1 MKVCPV
7 CQYEEEDDSE
17 VSCSICGS
25 DLEVEGSSVK
35 EITEEST
42 NDEVPID
49 NKEVESASVPSEDSD
64 IGKTEVEE
72 EKTEVEKDTSTET
85 NSEELPEMTDGEK
98 EMEEA
103 LAATEIPSSE
113 KKEGFDLSKSFLSN
127 VSDFSTNFVTKLDGF
142 FKKDGKLT
150 YASPLAAL
158 FVSILIFFSVLAVAA
173 MSIPR
178 AQETNLD
185 NKAIYIQNG
194 PSYDKEVTPT
204 SEPSS
209 GEPFSCEM
217 WDKERYSEYKNGKYM
232 ITDTNNSGEIDDDE
246 RYGCPIKISLIS
258 GSLILILNL
267 ILLTLAFYLYK
278 SIPNTSLT
286 FPILLFGFI
295 QVLLFVIYG
304 GLLHKLIFALPL
316 TFGFASA
323 VCLIV
328 SVSVLFGRISLER
341 PLDEPVSLNFYFF
354 VIVIALLLSSIFVN
368 YAQGPYAVCEDP
380 YSQKPTQYE
389 KIYDYGIDGVENTND
404 KDGSEGN
411 GLLDTWDSFEDYGTD
426 GILSFDTN
434 GDGDFSPA
442 EFYYDNGTDQKLN
455 FTVGEFNEFNEPF
468 EDYGRDGIEKV
479 DYDND
484 GNYTHVNDTAPD
496 EGEGNGILDWEDE
509 NDNGT
514 WDEGEGELWVD
525 QNGNGKWD
533 LADLAPDSDGSENNG
548 LYDCTI
554 CNLSDPDYEGEF
566 FVDTN
571 LNGVWDAA
579 ELAPDEDRSEGNRIL
594 DWDDIADNDGNFNG
608 KWDEGEGEK
617 WQDDNGDGKW
627 TAPENFQDT
636 NGNGRHED
644 NYTTDVE
651 AFLNQLSEMDESEI
665 HACHLLVV
673 DGENVPHRN
682 VGVAFVD
689 FSGGHDTTIMLLAAT
704 FLFIGIGNWLVSSTR
719 INDLDEAKYMT
730 MIISG
735 LVLQYLIF
743 AYNMLMNE
751 GSGFGLDQSDLT
763 LTAMA
768 LGISSVGLYSFY
780 NKRKGEQGSIGIAY
794 FAIFAVGIFSLF
806 ATFLLPIALGGVEM
820 DEMDGDAKF
829 NLILSALVTAVGFW
843 LVYKFG
849 SQRLREMSLATDRA
863 MPNREDPF
871 APTVDGGQKAM
882 PEWSVDSAMEFLMQ
896 EYGDEFQIE
905 LKHTTEHTPDLELV
919 EKTMMDTVDQSVEI
933 REAIEV
939 DYEVDFHEIAE
950 AYSTT
955 RETVDEVITHLTS
968 GKNIMLFGE
977 PGTGK
982 TALSNILLS
991 KLCGEIDQPNGSK
1004 APNYTIVT
1012 ANAEWSNFDVI
1023 GGISP
1028 DDSGGYY
1035 FKDGYVAEAA
1045 KLCEKSIRETG
1056 RPHYLVID
1064 EFNRANID
1072 EAFGKL
1078 FTVFEYRDK
1087 QPLLTHKE
1095 TGGAPFMMPPEFR
1108 IIGTM
1113 NTQDKNTLFNVGFA
1127 LMRRFAFVEI
1137 GLPLPEDEY
1146 HRMPVF
1152 VYFKLKKLGLVPKR
1166 AEGDELWKFGEKCR
1180 HYPSRKFDFYDDD
1193 GAMYKC
1199 HEKLVKFLAP
1209 GEAPKRGD
1217 EVAVGVR
1224 TFRKIGPALVIDSMV
1239 TIFNSIKKYGP
1250 ELALDRVIR
1259 SNIMPS
1265 LEGLERNEIRSMYLQ
1280 AKEVLGPDSLVT
1292 ETLDRMANSDSLSL
1306 F

>member
-7 CQYEEEDDSE
+7 CQYEEEEDSE
-17 VSCSICGS
+17 VSCAICGS
-25 DLEVEGSSVK
+25 DLE
-35 EITEEST
+35 
-42 NDEVPID
+42 
-49 NKEVESASVPSEDSD
+49 SAAVPSEDSD
-64 IGKTEVEE
+64 VEESVVEE
-72 EKTEVEKDTSTET
+72 ENTNVKKEVPEST
-85 NSEELPEMTDGEK
+85 SEEVPEMTDEEK
-98 EMEEA
+98 EIEEA
-103 LAATEIPSSE
+103 LAATEIPVSD
-113 KKEGFDLSKSFLSN
+113 KKEGFDISKYLSFFSN
-127 VSDFSTNFVTKLDGF
+127 FNEYPDKLVARLDKT

-150 YASPLAAL
+150 YVSPLTTL
-158 FVSILIFFSVLAVAA
+158 FVAILIFFSVLAVAA
-173 MSIPR
+173 GTIPR
-178 AQETNLD
+178 GLEVNSE
-185 NKAIYIQNG
+185 NEAIYIPNG
-194 PSYDKEVTPT
+194 PIYDREATPT
-204 SEPSS
+204 SDPSS
-209 GEPFSCEM
+209 GEPFNCEM
-217 WDKERYSEYKNGKYM
+217 WDQERYSEYRDEKGIM
-232 ITDTNNSGEIDDDE
+232 ITDTNNSGQIDDEE
-246 RYGCPIKISLIS
+246 RYGCPVNITMIS
-258 GSLILILNL
+258 GSIILILNL
-267 ILLTLAFYLYK
+267 IFLTLAFYLYK

-286 FPILLFGFI
+286 IPILIFGSSQILLF
-295 QVLLFVIYG
+295 VVYG
-304 GLLHKLIFALPL
+304 GLMDKLIFALTL
-316 TFGFASA
+316 TFGFACA

-368 YAQGPYAVCEDP
+368 YAQGPYAVCENP
-380 YSQKPTQYE
+380 YSE
-389 KIYDYGIDGVENTND
+389 KTTPLEPLSDYGLDGIPGTED
-404 KDGSEGN
+404 KGEDDGIWTEF
-411 GLLDTWDSFEDYGTD
+411 DSFDDFGAD
-426 GILSFDTN
+426 GNESFDTN
-434 GDGDFSPA
+434 GDGEYSPA
-442 EFYYDNGTDQKLN
+442 ESFGDFGKDGREYFDTNKDGIFTGQESFDDFGIDGVLAFDSELNGIDNFSWANESAPDIGEDNGIYDS
-455 FTVGEFNEFNEPF
+455 GEP
-468 EDYGRDGIEKV
+468 Y
-479 DYDND
+479 
-484 GNYTHVNDTAPD
+484 NDTNENNQWDAAELAPD
-496 EGEGNGILDWEDE
+496 EGEGNGIYDSGEPYNDTNE
-509 NDNGT
+509 NGQ
-514 WDEGEGELWVD
+514 WDE
-525 QNGNGKWD
+525 
-533 LADLAPDSDGSENNG
+533 
-548 LYDCTI
+548 
-554 CNLSDPDYEGEF
+554 
-566 FVDTN
+566 
-571 LNGVWDAA
+571 A
-579 ELAPDEDRSEGNRIL
+579 ELAPDEGEGNGIREENEHYN
-594 DWDDIADNDGNFNG
+594 DENNNSQWDAPEKFQDTNKNG
-608 KWDEGEGEK
+608 KWD
-617 WQDDNGDGKW
+617 QS
-627 TAPENFQDT
+627 
-636 NGNGRHED
+636 
-644 NYTTDVE
+644 YTTE
-651 AFLNQLSEMDESEI
+651 KEEFLLQLSEMKTEEI
-665 HACHLLVV
+665 HACQLLEINGQPEPKR
-673 DGENVPHRN
+673 DM
-682 VGVAFVD
+682 GVSFVD
-689 FSGGHDTTIMLLAAT
+689 FSAGQDSTIMLLAAT

-719 INDLDEAKYMT
+719 INDIDEAKYMT

-743 AYNMLMNE
+743 AYNMLSNE
-751 GSGFGLDQSDLT
+751 GSFGLDESDLT

-780 NKRKGEQGSIGIAY
+780 NKRRGEQGSIGLAY
-794 FAIFAVGIFSLF
+794 FAIFAAGIFSLF
-806 ATFLLPIALGGVEM
+806 ATFVVPIVLGGVDIGSM
-820 DEMDGDAKF
+820 DRDAIF
-829 NLILSALVTAVGFW
+829 NLILSALPAAIGFW

-849 SQRLREMSLATDRA
+849 SQRLREMSLANDRA

-871 APTVDGGQKAM
+871 SPSIDGLQKAM

-955 RETVDEVITHLTS
+955 RETVDEVITHLKS

-982 TALSNILLS
+982 TALANILLTT
-991 KLCGEIDQPNGSK
+991 LCGEIDQPNGSK

-1095 TGGAPFMMPPEFR
+1095 TRGAPFMMPPEFR

-1137 GLPLPEDEY
+1137 GLPIAEDEY

-1152 VYFKLKKLGLVPKR
+1152 VYFKLKKLGLVPDR
-1166 AEGDELWKFGEKCR
+1166 PEGDNLWKFEEKCR
-1180 HYPSRKFDFYDDD
+1180 HYPSRKFDFYDENGD
-1193 GAMYKC
+1193 MYIC

-1209 GEAPKRGD
+1209 GEPPKRGD
-1217 EVAVGVR
+1217 ETAVGVR

-1239 TIFNSIKKYGP
+1239 TIFNSVQKYGP

-1265 LEGLERNEIRSMYLQ
+1265 LEGLERNEIRSMYLH

>member
-7 CQYEEEDDSE
+7 CQYEEEDNAE
-17 VSCSICGS
+17 ASCSICGS
-25 DLEVEGSSVK
+25 DLESDDVSMDETVVE
-35 EITEEST
+35 EESE
-42 NDEVPID
+42 EVPDIED
-49 NKEVESASVPSEDSD
+49 KSEDSSA
-64 IGKTEVEE
+64 KETEV
-72 EKTEVEKDTSTET
+72 S
-85 NSEELPEMTDGEK
+85 EMTDEEK
-98 EMEEA
+98 EIEEA
-103 LAATEIPSSE
+103 LAGTEISTTSESSSE
-113 KKEGFDLSKSFLSN
+113 EGIKKYFAFINNLG
-127 VSDFSTNFVTKLDGF
+127 DFSDKFISTMDRF
-142 FKKDGKLT
+142 FKKDDKLT
-150 YASPLAAL
+150 YAGPLVAL
-158 FVSILIFFSVLAVAA
+158 FVSILIFFSVLAVTA
-173 MSIPR
+173 MTVPR
-178 AQETNLD
+178 GLD
-185 NKAIYIQNG
+185 VNEDGEPIYVQNG
-194 PSYDKEVTPT
+194 PSYDSEATPT
-204 SEPSS
+204 SDPFS
-209 GEPFSCEM
+209 GEPFNCEM
-217 WDKERYSEYKNGKYM
+217 WDGNRYSEYAKEESETFFNEDLGQTFTQPK
-232 ITDTNNSGEIDDDE
+232 IIRVTDTNESGAIDDEE
-246 RYGCPIKISLIS
+246 RYGCPVKITMTS
-258 GSLILILNL
+258 GIAIFVLNA
-267 ILLTLAFYLYK
+267 IFLTMVFYLYQ

-286 FPILLFGFI
+286 LPLLFFSVSQILLFI
-295 QVLLFVIYG
+295 VYG
-304 GLLHKLIFALPL
+304 GFLNQLIFAIPL
-316 TFGFASA
+316 TLGFAAA

-328 SVSVLFGRISLER
+328 ATSVVFGRISLER
-341 PLDEPVSLNFYFF
+341 PLDEPVTLNFYFF
-354 VIVIALLLSSIFVN
+354 VIVISLLLSSVFLN
-368 YAQGPYAVCEDP
+368 YAQGPYAICENP
-380 YSQKPTQYE
+380 YGVKPAPLEPFSDFGMDGLINSGDTQA
-389 KIYDYGIDGVENTND
+389 G
-404 KDGSEGN
+404 EGN
-411 GLLDTWDSFEDYGTD
+411 NIWDEWD
-426 GILSFDTN
+426 
-434 GDGDFSPA
+434 
-442 EFYYDNGTDQKLN
+442 
-455 FTVGEFNEFNEPF
+455 PF
-468 EDYGRDGIEKV
+468 EDTGLDGVYK
-479 DYDND
+479 YDADGD
-484 GNYTHVNDTAPD
+484 GNYTSEGDIPED
-496 EGEGNGILDWEDE
+496 EDGTEKNAKLDWTDG
-509 NDNGT
+509 NDNGL
-514 WDEGEGELWVD
+514 WDQGEGEEWVD
-525 QNGNGKWD
+525 GNDNGK
-533 LADLAPDSDGSENNG
+533 
-548 LYDCTI
+548 YD
-554 CNLSDPDYEGEF
+554 
-566 FVDTN
+566 
-571 LNGVWDAA
+571 
-579 ELAPDEDRSEGNRIL
+579 
-594 DWDDIADNDGNFNG
+594 
-608 KWDEGEGEK
+608 K
-617 WQDDNGDGKW
+617 
-627 TAPENFQDT
+627 PENFQDT
-636 NGNGRHED
+636 NGNGVYD
-644 NYTTDVE
+644 DTFV
-651 AFLNQLSEMDESEI
+651 SEI
-665 HACHLLVV
+665 DLFYLDIENNGDGDSDACQLL
-673 DGENVPHRN
+673 EVPHKDIN
-682 VGVAFVD
+682 VTFVD
-689 FSGGHDTTIMLLAAT
+689 FSAGQDSTIMLLAAT

-719 INDLDEAKYMT
+719 INDINEAKYMT

-743 AYNMLMNE
+743 AYNMLSNE
-751 GSGFGLDQSDLT
+751 GTGFGLDQNDLT
-763 LTAMA
+763 LTVMA

-794 FAIFAVGIFSLF
+794 FVIFAVGILSLF
-806 ATFLLPIALGGVEM
+806 ATFLVPIVLGGVEM
-820 DEMDGDAKF
+820 EEMDGDAKF
-829 NLILSALVTAVGFW
+829 NLILSALVTAIGFW

-871 APTVDGGQKAM
+871 APTVEGQQKSM

-896 EYGDEFQIE
+896 EYGDDFQIE

-982 TALSNILLS
+982 TALSNILLT
-991 KLCGEIDQPNGSK
+991 KLCGEIEQPNGSK

-1146 HRMPVF
+1146 NRMPVF
-1152 VYFKLKKLGLVPKR
+1152 VYFKLKKLGLVPAR
-1166 AEGDELWKFGEKCR
+1166 PEGDDLWKFGEKCR
-1180 HYPSRKFDFYDDD
+1180 HFPSRKFDFYDED

-1199 HEKLVKFLAP
+1199 HEKLVKFLTP
-1209 GEAPKRGD
+1209 GETPKRGD

-1224 TFRKIGPALVIDSMV
+1224 TFRKIGPALLIDSMV
-1239 TIFNSIKKYGP
+1239 TIFNSVKKYGP

-1265 LEGLERNEIRSMYLQ
+1265 LEGLERNEIRCMYLQ

>member
-7 CQYEEEDDSE
+7 CQYEEEEESE
-17 VSCSICGS
+17 ISCAICGS
-25 DLEVEGSSVK
+25 DLESDLVPSGESNVEKS
-35 EITEEST
+35 
-42 NDEVPID
+42 
-49 NKEVESASVPSEDSD
+49 EVEA
-64 IGKTEVEE
+64 
-72 EKTEVEKDTSTET
+72 EKTEVKKDTSVEITNEEVSEMTDEEKVIEET
-85 NSEELPEMTDGEK
+85 PEMTDEEK
-98 EMEEA
+98 EIEEA
-103 LAATEIPSSE
+103 LAATEVPESDN
-113 KKEGFDLSKSFLSN
+113 KKGFDASKYLSFFSN
-127 VSDFSTNFVTKLDGF
+127 LNEYPDKFVTRLDKT

-158 FVSILIFFSVLAVAA
+158 FVAILIFFSVLAVSA
-173 MSIPR
+173 ITVPR
-178 AQETNLD
+178 GLD
-185 NKAIYIQNG
+185 LNGEGESVKLSNG
-194 PSYDKEVTPT
+194 PSYDREATPT

-209 GEPFSCEM
+209 GEPFNCEM
-217 WDKERYSEYKNGKYM
+217 WDKTRYIDHRDENGIK
-232 ITDTNNSGEIDDDE
+232 ITDTNSSGEIDDDE
-246 RYGCPIKISLIS
+246 RYGCPVDINFIS
-258 GSLILILNL
+258 GSIIFILNL
-267 ILLTLAFYLYK
+267 IFLTLAFYLYK

-286 FPILLFGFI
+286 LPILIFGSSQILLFI
-295 QVLLFVIYG
+295 VYG
-304 GLLHKLIFALPL
+304 GLLDRLIFAIPL
-316 TFGFASA
+316 TFGFACA

-328 SVSVLFGRISLER
+328 SVSLLFGRISLER

-354 VIVIALLLSSIFVN
+354 VMVVALLLSSVFIN
-368 YAQGPYAVCEDP
+368 YAQGPYAVCENP
-380 YSQKPTQYE
+380 YSERPTPLE
-389 KIYDYGIDGVENTND
+389 ELYDYGLDGDPGTTLALQDDGEN
-404 KDGSEGN
+404 DGLRN
-411 GLLDTWDSFEDYGTD
+411 VWDSFDDFGKD
-426 GILSFDTN
+426 GNESFDAN
-434 GDGDFSPA
+434 GDGNYSAAESFSDFGKDGKPA
-442 EFYYDNGTDQKLN
+442 FDLDDDGDYNP
-455 FTVGEFNEFNEPF
+455 VNEFF
-468 EDYGRDGIEKV
+468 EDFGRDRIPKF
-479 DYDND
+479 DYDD
-484 GNYTHVNDTAPD
+484 DDNYTHENDTAPD
-496 EGEGNGILDWEDE
+496 EDGSEGNGILDWEDE

-514 WDEGEGELWVD
+514 WDEGEGEYWEDENDNGKWDPKELAPDDGENNGQYDLGEPYVD
-525 QNGNGKWD
+525 ANENGQWDAADLEKDEGEGDFIRQDYEKYYDDNGNGK
-533 LADLAPDSDGSENNG
+533 
-548 LYDCTI
+548 YDE
-554 CNLSDPDYEGEF
+554 P
-566 FVDTN
+566 
-571 LNGVWDAA
+571 
-579 ELAPDEDRSEGNRIL
+579 
-594 DWDDIADNDGNFNG
+594 
-608 KWDEGEGEK
+608 EK
-617 WQDDNGDGKW
+617 
-627 TAPENFQDT
+627 FRDT
-636 NGNGRHED
+636 NGNGIYDEGYSTERED
-644 NYTTDVE
+644 FLVKMSDMDVGE
-651 AFLNQLSEMDESEI
+651 ITACQLLE
-665 HACHLLVV
+665 V
-673 DGENVPHRN
+673 DGKPAPHKDM
-682 VGVAFVD
+682 GVTFVD
-689 FSGGHDTTIMLLAAT
+689 FSAGQDSTIMLLAAT

-719 INDLDEAKYMT
+719 INDIDEAKYMT

-743 AYNMLMNE
+743 AYNMLSNE
-751 GSGFGLDQSDLT
+751 SGFGLDENDLT
-763 LTAMA
+763 LTVMA

-780 NKRKGEQGSIGIAY
+780 SKRRGEQGSIGLAY
-794 FAIFAVGIFSLF
+794 FAIFAAGIFSLF
-806 ATFLLPIALGGVEM
+806 ATFVVPILLGGVEIGS
-820 DEMDGDAKF
+820 MDGDAKF
-829 NLILSALVTAVGFW
+829 NLVLSAIVAAVGFW

-849 SQRLREMSLATDRA
+849 SQRLREMSLASDRA

-871 APTVDGGQKAM
+871 SPSIDGQQKAM

-905 LKHTTEHTPDLELV
+905 LKHSTEHTPDLELV

-933 REAIEV
+933 RPAIEV
-939 DYEVDFHEIAE
+939 DYDVDFHEIAE

-982 TALSNILLS
+982 TALSNILLT
-991 KLCGEIDQPNGSK
+991 KLCGEIEQPNGSK

-1045 KLCEKSIRETG
+1045 KLCEKSIRERG
-1056 RPHYLVID
+1056 KPHYLVID

-1152 VYFKLKKLGLVPKR
+1152 VYFKLKKLGLVPDR
-1166 AEGDELWKFGEKCR
+1166 PEGDDLWKFEEKCR

-1193 GAMYKC
+1193 GHMYAC

-1209 GEAPKRGD
+1209 GEPPKRGD
-1217 EVAVGVR
+1217 ETAVGVR
-1224 TFRKIGPALVIDSMV
+1224 TFRKIGPALLIDSMV

-1265 LEGLERNEIRSMYLQ
+1265 LEGLERNEIRSMYLH
-1280 AKEVLGPDSLVT
+1280 AKEVLGPNSLVT

>member
-17 VSCSICGS
+17 ASCSICGS
-25 DLEVEGSSVK
+25 DLESGDVSV
-35 EITEEST
+35 EES
-42 NDEVPID
+42 V
-49 NKEVESASVPSEDSD
+49 
-64 IGKTEVEE
+64 VEE
-72 EKTEVEKDTSTET
+72 PVVETPDIEEKSDDSSDGAEVS
-85 NSEELPEMTDGEK
+85 EMTDEEK
-98 EMEEA
+98 EIEEA
-103 LAATEIPSSE
+103 LAATESPITSESSSE
-113 KKEGFDLSKSFLSN
+113 EGIKKYLAFITISPAFFEKF
-127 VSDFSTNFVTKLDGF
+127 FSTMDRF
-142 FKKDGKLT
+142 FKKDDKLT
-150 YASPLAAL
+150 YVGPLVAL
-158 FVSILIFFSVLAVAA
+158 FVAILIFFSVLAVTA
-173 MSIPR
+173 MTVPR
-178 AQETNLD
+178 GLD
-185 NKAIYIQNG
+185 VNNDGEPIYGQNG
-194 PSYDKEVTPT
+194 PPYDSEATPT
-204 SEPSS
+204 SDPFS
-209 GEPFSCEM
+209 GEPFNCEM
-217 WDKERYSEYKNGKYM
+217 WDKQRYSEFSEEESTQVFNEELGQTFTVKKTFLV
-232 ITDTNNSGEIDDDE
+232 TDTNQSGYIDDEE
-246 RYGCPIKISLIS
+246 RYGCPVNINFTS
-258 GSLILILNL
+258 GIALFALNAIFL
-267 ILLTLAFYLYK
+267 MVVFYLYK

-286 FPILLFGFI
+286 IPLLIFSFSQILLFI
-295 QVLLFVIYG
+295 VYG
-304 GLLHKLIFALPL
+304 GLLNQLIFAIPL
-316 TFGFASA
+316 TLGFAAA

-328 SVSVLFGRISLER
+328 STSVLFARISLER
-341 PLDEPVSLNFYFF
+341 PLEEPVTLNFYFF
-354 VIVIALLLSSIFVN
+354 VIVIALLLSSVFLN
-368 YAQGPYAVCEDP
+368 YAQGPYAICENP
-380 YSQKPTQYE
+380 YGMKPTPLE
-389 KIYDYGIDGVENTND
+389 PFNDYGMDGVIGNND
-404 KDGSEGN
+404 
-411 GLLDTWDSFEDYGTD
+411 
-426 GILSFDTN
+426 I
-434 GDGDFSPA
+434 
-442 EFYYDNGTDQKLN
+442 
-455 FTVGEFNEFNEPF
+455 
-468 EDYGRDGIEKV
+468 
-479 DYDND
+479 
-484 GNYTHVNDTAPD
+484 
-496 EGEGNGILDWEDE
+496 GEGNGIRDE
-509 NDNGT
+509 
-514 WDEGEGELWVD
+514 WDEFKDTGEDGIFSIDLDGDGNFTGEGEL
-525 QNGNGKWD
+525 
-533 LADLAPDSDGSENNG
+533 APDDGEGDGVRQQYENWT
-548 LYDCTI
+548 D
-554 CNLSDPDYEGEF
+554 
-566 FVDTN
+566 
-571 LNGVWDAA
+571 LNNNSNWDA
-579 ELAPDEDRSEGNRIL
+579 P
-594 DWDDIADNDGNFNG
+594 
-608 KWDEGEGEK
+608 EK
-617 WQDDNGDGKW
+617 
-627 TAPENFQDT
+627 FQDT
-636 NGNGRHED
+636 NGNGKYD
-644 NYTTDVE
+644 SDYV
-651 AFLNQLSEMDESEI
+651 SEI
-665 HACHLLVV
+665 DLFFLDLAKKEEDDRGACQLLEIPHK
-673 DGENVPHRN
+673 DINVT
-682 VGVAFVD
+682 FVD
-689 FSGGHDTTIMLLAAT
+689 FSAGQDSTIMLLAAT

-719 INDLDEAKYMT
+719 INDINEAKYMT

-743 AYNMLMNE
+743 AYNMLSST
-751 GSGFGLDQSDLT
+751 GSGFGLDENDLM
-763 LTAMA
+763 LTVMA
-768 LGISSVGLYSFY
+768 LGISSIGLYSFY
-780 NKRKGEQGSIGIAY
+780 NKRRGEQGSMGVAY
-794 FAIFAVGIFSLF
+794 FVIFAVGILSLF
-806 ATFLLPIALGGVEM
+806 ATFLIPIVLGGVDM
-820 DEMDGDAKF
+820 GDMDGDAKF

-843 LVYKFG
+843 LVYRFG
-849 SQRLREMSLATDRA
+849 SQKLREMSLATDRA

-871 APTVDGGQKAM
+871 APTVEGQQKAM

-896 EYGDEFQIE
+896 EYGEDFQIE

-933 REAIEV
+933 RPAIEV

-982 TALSNILLS
+982 TALSNILLA
-991 KLCGEIDQPNGSK
+991 KLCGEIEQPNGSK

-1045 KLCEKSIRETG
+1045 KLCEKSIRERG
-1056 RPHYLVID
+1056 KPHYLVID

-1152 VYFKLKKLGLVPKR
+1152 VYFKLKKLGLVPER
-1166 AEGDELWKFGEKCR
+1166 PEGDGLWKFGEKCR
-1180 HYPSRKFDFYDDD
+1180 HFPSRKFDFYDDD
-1193 GAMYKC
+1193 GNMYKC

-1209 GEAPKRGD
+1209 GETPKRGD
-1217 EVAVGVR
+1217 EVALGVR

-1265 LEGLERNEIRSMYLQ
+1265 LEGLERNEIRCMYLQ

>member
-17 VSCSICGS
+17 ASCSICGS
-25 DLEVEGSSVK
+25 DLESGDISIEEPIAEKSTEKSL
-35 EITEEST
+35 EIEE
-42 NDEVPID
+42 
-49 NKEVESASVPSEDSD
+49 KSEDSSD
-64 IGKTEVEE
+64 DEMEVSEMTEE
-72 EKTEVEKDTSTET
+72 EKEI
-85 NSEELPEMTDGEK
+85 
-98 EMEEA
+98 EEA
-103 LAATEIPSSE
+103 LAATESPTTSEPSSE
-113 KKEGFDLSKSFLSN
+113 EGTKEYFAFINNLRGFSEKF
-127 VSDFSTNFVTKLDGF
+127 VSTMDRF
-142 FKKDGKLT
+142 FKQDDKLT
-150 YASPLAAL
+150 YVGPLLAL
-158 FVSILIFFSVLAVAA
+158 FVAILIFFSVLAVTAVTV
-173 MSIPR
+173 PR
-178 AQETNLD
+178 GLDVNDDGET
-185 NKAIYIQNG
+185 IYGQNG
-194 PSYDKEVTPT
+194 PPYDSEATPT
-204 SEPSS
+204 SDPFS
-209 GEPFSCEM
+209 GEPFNCEM
-217 WDKERYSEYKNGKYM
+217 WDKNRYREFAEEDTVTSFNEELGQSFTVKRTFM
-232 ITDTNNSGEIDDDE
+232 VTDTNQSGYIDDEE
-246 RYGCPIKISLIS
+246 RYGCPVNITMTS
-258 GSLILILNL
+258 GIAIFVLNA
-267 ILLTLAFYLYK
+267 IFLTIVFYLYQ

-286 FPILLFGFI
+286 LPLLIFSVSQILLFI
-295 QVLLFVIYG
+295 VYG
-304 GLLHKLIFALPL
+304 GFLNQLIFAIPL
-316 TFGFASA
+316 TLGFAAS
-323 VCLIV
+323 VCLIIAT
-328 SVSVLFGRISLER
+328 SVVFGRISLER
-341 PLDEPVSLNFYFF
+341 PLDEPVTLNFYFF
-354 VIVIALLLSSIFVN
+354 VIVISLLLSSVFLN
-368 YAQGPYAVCEDP
+368 YSQGPYAICENP
-380 YSQKPTQYE
+380 YGMKPTPLESFDDFGMDGVDNSGDTQAGE
-389 KIYDYGIDGVENTND
+389 GNNLWDEWDPFDDYGLDGVKKYD
-404 KDGSEGN
+404 ADG
-411 GLLDTWDSFEDYGTD
+411 
-426 GILSFDTN
+426 
-434 GDGDFSPA
+434 
-442 EFYYDNGTDQKLN
+442 
-455 FTVGEFNEFNEPF
+455 
-468 EDYGRDGIEKV
+468 
-479 DYDND
+479 D
-484 GNYTHVNDTAPD
+484 GNYTSEGDIPEDADGTEGNLRLDWTDGNDNGLWDED
-496 EGEGNGILDWEDE
+496 EGEQ
-509 NDNGT
+509 
-514 WDEGEGELWVD
+514 WVD
-525 QNGNGKWD
+525 GNANGKYD
-533 LADLAPDSDGSENNG
+533 KAETFKDTNENGKYDSD
-548 LYDCTI
+548 YI
-554 CNLSDPDYEGEF
+554 
-566 FVDTN
+566 
-571 LNGVWDAA
+571 
-579 ELAPDEDRSEGNRIL
+579 
-594 DWDDIADNDGNFNG
+594 
-608 KWDEGEGEK
+608 
-617 WQDDNGDGKW
+617 
-627 TAPENFQDT
+627 
-636 NGNGRHED
+636 
-644 NYTTDVE
+644 
-651 AFLNQLSEMDESEI
+651 SEI
-665 HACHLLVV
+665 DLFFLDVKNKEEAGLKDERGSCQLL
-673 DGENVPHRN
+673 EIPHRDIN
-682 VGVAFVD
+682 VTFVD
-689 FSGGHDTTIMLLAAT
+689 FSAGQDSTIMLLAAT
-704 FLFIGIGNWLVSSTR
+704 FLFIGIGNWLISSTR
-719 INDLDEAKYMT
+719 INDINEAKYMT

-743 AYNMLMNE
+743 AYNMLSNE
-751 GSGFGLDQSDLT
+751 GTGFGLDQNDLM
-763 LTAMA
+763 LTVMA

-780 NKRKGEQGSIGIAY
+780 NKRKGEQGSMGVAY
-794 FAIFAVGIFSLF
+794 FVIFAVGILSLF
-806 ATFLLPIALGGVEM
+806 ATFLIPILLGGVEM

-849 SQRLREMSLATDRA
+849 SQRLRELSLASDRA

-871 APTVDGGQKAM
+871 APSVEGQQKAM